1 MIKVTTQRRRSFL
14 AGAWCMVETQLEN
27 AVTRGHL
34 EIRATAVRRVCP
46 QCPITTLSDDFQTTL
61 WVRLPK
67 LVRRVGIPW
76 LWRSCCMTG
85 GYANTRNER
94 ETVTT
99 YPCKL
104 IFIAELLF
112 QSQPPREGRQLQ
124 NSPASDR

>member
-67 LVRRVGIPW
+67 LVRMVGIPW
-76 LWRSCCMTG
+76 L
-85 GYANTRNER
+85 
-94 ETVTT
+94 
-99 YPCKL
+99 
-104 IFIAELLF
+104 
-112 QSQPPREGRQLQ
+112 
-124 NSPASDR
+124 